1 MAFASHQA
9 AFLLKDAEAVGQL
22 KNKVDELLEDAAFAA
37 SLGENMKK
45 LAKPDAAKAI
55 VNELEFLVK

>member
-1 MAFASHQA
+1 
-9 AFLLKDAEAVGQL
+9 
-22 KNKVDELLEDAAFAA
+22 LEDATFAA